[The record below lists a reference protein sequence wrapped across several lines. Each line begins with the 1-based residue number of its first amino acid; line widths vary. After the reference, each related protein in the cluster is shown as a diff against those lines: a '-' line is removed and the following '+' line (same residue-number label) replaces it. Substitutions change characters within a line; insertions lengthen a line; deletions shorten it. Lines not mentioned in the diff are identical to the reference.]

1 MNEDQVRY
9 QKHTVIQGQ
18 AYVTRQDIV
27 LTTLLG
33 SCIAACICDRE
44 AGVGGMNHFLLP
56 GESNNGLGSRSE
68 SYGAY
73 LMELLINGL
82 LTKGAR
88 RHALQ
93 AKVFGGARTM
103 DLMSDIGSRNAE
115 FALEFLQT
123 EGIACVCVDVGGV
136 RGRRIEYWPQTG
148 RSRRLLMSEKVAL
161 ANVSPSIPIRSP
173 ASLGEVE
180 FF

>member
-1 MNEDQVRY
+1 MSEVQERY
-9 QKHTVIQGQ
+9 RKHTVIQGQ
-18 AYVTRQDIV
+18 AYVTRDDIV

-56 GESNNGLGSRSE
+56 GEATHGLGGRSE

-82 LTKGAR
+82 LKKGAR
-88 RHALQ
+88 RHCLE

-103 DLMSDIGSRNAE
+103 ELMSDIGSRNAE
-115 FALEFLQT
+115 FALDFLRT
-123 EGIACVCVDVGGV
+123 EGISCVTVDVGGM

-148 RSRRLLMSEKVAL
+148 RSRRLLMDEKVAL
-161 ANVSPSIPIRSP
+161 QALPKSVPIKAP
-173 ASLGEVE
+173 PTLGEVE